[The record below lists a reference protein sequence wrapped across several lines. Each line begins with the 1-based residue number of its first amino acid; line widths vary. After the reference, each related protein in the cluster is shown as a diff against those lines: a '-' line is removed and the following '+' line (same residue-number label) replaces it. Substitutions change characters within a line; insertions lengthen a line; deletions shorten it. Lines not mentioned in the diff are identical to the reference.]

1 MYAVT
6 INFVTTF
13 RGGGGGGNSIVLLKL
28 SNQSAWKEKERYKR
42 KTKASR
48 LAPHQGRPARR
59 CSGWCAI
66 CRVNTGERPITSLV
80 ENFVSAVVCP
90 DCVRSIDCAAQVT
103 CPPPPPFFSPIY
115 THIRQRLPP
124 TPLFKIGW
132 LLSQL
137 LRSSKSCLLS
147 ALLYLKTFYVT

>member
-13 RGGGGGGNSIVLLKL
+13 RGDSIVLLKL
-28 SNQSAWKEKERYKR
+28 SNQSAWKEKERHKR

-48 LAPHQGRPARR
+48 VAPHQSRPARR

-66 CRVNTGERPITSLV
+66 CRDNTGERPITSLV
-80 ENFVSAVVCP
+80 ENFVSAVICP

-103 CPPPPPFFSPIY
+103 CPPPPLFSPIY
-115 THIRQRLPP
+115 AHIRQRLPP

-137 LRSSKSCLLS
+137 LRLSKACLLS
-147 ALLYLKTFYVT
+147 ALLYLNTFYVT